1 MCIILCIYSYYI
13 AVLLIYIS
21 PHYTSTLFY
30 FSKNIWRKQQNTE
43 LCNIYENHGHL
54 HFGAVCIF
62 YFIFDLSFCIL
73 YHCIYW
79 KLDNFISWFFPSIAA
94 CWNLWKKVQIISWNH
109 NFCLWTQR
117 KNIKTKSYYCI
128 IPQRKLTMTK
138 KPLELFFTLAATYRI
153 LWKNRKFCWDLKK
166 KFCRQRRQRWKWS
179 KDWEGHIEVGSQ
191 YFTRLAFFG
200 LHKER
205 RWPLRP

>member
-1 MCIILCIYSYYI
+1 MYIILCIYSYYI

-21 PHYTSTLFY
+21 PHYTSTFLF
-30 FSKNIWRKQQNTE
+30 FQK
-43 LCNIYENHGHL
+43 IYEENSRIQNYVIYMKIT
-54 HFGAVCIF
+54 AICILVQYV

-166 KFCRQRRQRWKWS
+166 KFCRRRRQRWKWS

-205 RWPLRP
+205 RRPLRP